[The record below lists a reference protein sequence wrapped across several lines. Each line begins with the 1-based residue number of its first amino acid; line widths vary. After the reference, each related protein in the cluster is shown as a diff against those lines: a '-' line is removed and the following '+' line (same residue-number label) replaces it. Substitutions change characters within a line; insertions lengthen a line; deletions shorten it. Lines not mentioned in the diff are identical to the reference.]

1 MLLTDGGGAQNA
13 NRSSEMRRQTDTVA
27 QKMLLEQGGGTPGAQ
42 NANRSSEI
50 HSLGEHEMPTVQQK
64 CIMLGILKCKPFSKN
79 APSSRAQNANRLAE
93 MKSLG
98 QPSRIRKSSMPYHNA
113 TVTGRGLAEEDDF
126 EVVRR
131 AAIDADTY
139 LG

>member
-1 MLLTDGGGAQNA
+1 MHRILNHENV
-13 NRSSEMRRQTDTVA
+13 NR
-27 QKMLLEQGGGTPGAQ
+27 P
-42 NANRSSEI
+42 
-50 HSLGEHEMPTVQQK
+50 
-64 CIMLGILKCKPFSKN
+64 
-79 APSSRAQNANRLAE
+79 AE

-126 EVVRR
+126 EVVRG
-131 AAIDADTY
+131 AAIEVDTA

>member
-13 NRSSEMRRQTDTVA
+13 NRSSEMRRQPDTVA

-98 QPSRIRKSSMPYHNA
+98 QPSRIRKSPMPYHSA
-113 TVTGRGLAEEDDF
+113 TVTGRGLAQEDDF
-126 EVVRR
+126 EVVRG
-131 AAIDADTY
+131 AAIEVDTA